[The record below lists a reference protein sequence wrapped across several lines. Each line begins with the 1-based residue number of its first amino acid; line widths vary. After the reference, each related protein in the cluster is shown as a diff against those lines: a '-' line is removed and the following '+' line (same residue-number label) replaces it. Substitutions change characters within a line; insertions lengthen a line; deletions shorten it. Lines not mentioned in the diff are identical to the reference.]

1 MKGSRLKLS
10 PKDTLDLGKQYV
22 EQANMQLQIGYAL
35 IEAANNATS
44 DSVIYGSERDEAV
57 AIPIGD
63 ATGFEYNPQHDFW
76 VQIAA

>member
-1 MKGSRLKLS
+1 MKLS
-10 PKDTLDLGKQYV
+10 QTDALNRGKLYV

-44 DSVIYGSERDEAV
+44 DSIIYGSERDEAV

-63 ATGFEYNPQHDFW
+63 ATGFEYDPVHDYW
-76 VQIAA
+76 VQIAV